1 MRLGLDAMGG
11 DFAPQESIKG
21 AQLFHQDFPEVEL
34 TLFGNKE
41 EIDAVLKAENITTP
55 FHVVHCPDH
64 IEMKEHAARAVASK
78 KESSITIG
86 VQALAKGKID
96 CFIGAGNTGA
106 MLVSSVLILK
116 NIEGVERP
124 TITSILPRPNGK
136 DGIILDVGANADCKP
151 NHLLQFGILGS
162 IYAEKVNK
170 INKPRV
176 ALLNIGE
183 EKEKG
188 NQLSQAAYQ
197 LLDNEEAIN
206 FVGNIEGRN
215 LFDDSIA
222 DVVVCDGFTGNN
234 ILKTCEGLY
243 YHIIKSGA
251 ESPFLKRFN
260 FNDYGGTSILGVQ
273 GNVIVGHGISK
284 ANTFYQML
292 KQGMEV
298 SQSQLVENIKSSF

>member
-11 DFAPQESIKG
+11 DFAPQETIKG
-21 AQLFHQDFPEVEL
+21 AHLFHQEFPEVEL
-34 TLFGNKE
+34 SLFGDKE
-41 EIDAVLKAENITTP
+41 KIEAVLKEENITSS
-55 FHVVHCPDH
+55 FNIIHCSENIQMD
-64 IEMKEHAARAVASK
+64 EHAARAVASK
-78 KESSITIG
+78 KESSITVG
-86 VQALAKGKID
+86 VQALAKKNID

-116 NIEGVERP
+116 NIEGVDRP
-124 TITSILPRPNGK
+124 TITSVLPRPNGQ

-170 INKPRV
+170 IAKPRV

-188 NQLSQAAYQ
+188 NMLSQAAYT
-197 LLDNEEAIN
+197 LLKEEKSIN

-215 LFDDSIA
+215 LFDDSVA

-234 ILKTCEGLY
+234 IVKTCEGLY
-243 YHIIKSGA
+243 YNIIKSGA
-251 ESPFLKRFN
+251 ESDFLNRFN
-260 FNDYGGTSILGVQ
+260 FNNYGGTAILGVQ
-273 GNVIVGHGISK
+273 GNMIVGHGISK
-284 ANTFYQML
+284 AKTFFQML

-298 SQSQLVENIKSSF
+298 SQSQLVDNIKSSF